1 MSEKLENE
9 PHVMLSPNATNL
21 VPPSAGGG
29 GRGSSRGGT
38 GGGSWETVAT
48 MAEAEV
54 AVGAVGDVEHPE
66 ANATINAVMKN
77 VPAARLALG
86 TRPTQTISS

>member
-1 MSEKLENE
+1 
-9 PHVMLSPNATNL
+9 MLSPNATNL

-38 GGGSWETVAT
+38 GGGSWDTVAT

-54 AVGAVGDVEHPE
+54 SVGAVGDVEHPE
-66 ANATINAVMKN
+66 ANATINAVKEAVKKN
-77 VPAARLALG
+77 VPAMRLALG